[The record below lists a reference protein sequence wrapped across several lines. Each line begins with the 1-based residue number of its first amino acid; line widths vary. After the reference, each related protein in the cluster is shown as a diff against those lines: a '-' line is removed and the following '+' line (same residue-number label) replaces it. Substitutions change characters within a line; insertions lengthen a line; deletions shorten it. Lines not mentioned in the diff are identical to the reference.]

1 MTCPSQRGEIKYQ
14 RADFANA
21 PRCVFGGKR
30 LALKVEGLT
39 LKVISHAK
47 SGGRRKTLKV
57 EGRISLAVNAGAGGV
72 AVARD
77 GGRRGG

>member
-1 MTCPSQRGEIKYQ
+1 MTCLSQRGEIKYQ
-14 RADFANA
+14 RGNFANA

-30 LALKVEGLT
+30 LTV
-39 LKVISHAK
+39 KVISHAK
-47 SGGRRKTLKV
+47 SAEGAEKRLTLMV